1 MIDWTASKSYLLYV
15 QIVAFP
21 VPLSIMVFSYY
32 KVFTHSYASQKRLRS
47 STDRHNLKINTRELS
62 LTLTLLIVVV
72 VFFSSQIPY
81 AVLIYIEGFFK
92 ETPPPVFSFLAMFL
106 AYSNGMFDFWIYA
119 AMSIKFRHASVNLI
133 RNCLFMKKNSKILP
147 RQNISSSNN
156 PNLDDPMDELSTQS
170 EGEINKTPQLSTRR
184 RSVMNAGGS
193 FYKSVRPESRSSV
206 RHMFQVNHPIIPRSR
221 SQIKN
226 ELSSKEHPSF
236 VITEHQ

>member
-1 MIDWTASKSYLLYV
+1 
-15 QIVAFP
+15 
-21 VPLSIMVFSYY
+21 
-32 KVFTHSYASQKRLRS
+32 
-47 STDRHNLKINTRELS
+47 
-62 LTLTLLIVVV
+62 
-72 VFFSSQIPY
+72 
-81 AVLIYIEGFFK
+81 
-92 ETPPPVFSFLAMFL
+92 
-106 AYSNGMFDFWIYA
+106 
-119 AMSIKFRHASVNLI
+119 MSIKFRHASVNLI